1 MVSDTI
7 AAIATPSGRGSVGIV
22 RVSGPGAFS
31 IAGAVIGKLPAPRK
45 AVYRRFLDDQGRDID
60 RGLVIR
66 FPAPNSFTGEDVLEL
81 HGHGG
86 AVVLD
91 LLLCRVI
98 SLGARPARPGE
109 FSERAFLNDRID
121 LAQAEAIADLID
133 SRSAQAARSA
143 MRSLDGEFSRE
154 IRTLVDATIALR
166 VYIEAT
172 LDFPDEE
179 IDLLDDPAIRNQ
191 LRDLIVRTASVRRAA
206 RQGSLLREGLGIVIA
221 GSPNT
226 GKSTLLNRLAGDEA
240 AIVSHLPGTTRD
252 ILQRDIL
259 LDGIPLRV
267 TDTAGLRRSNDP
279 IEREGVRRA
288 WREIGS
294 ADLILLLID
303 STKGYGVAEAAIE
316 ADLPPGVP
324 RLRVWNKIDIDGAA
338 GPPSREAGIGISAL
352 EGTGTGELR
361 RRITALAG
369 VAETGEGVFL
379 ARRRH
384 LVALDRA
391 IVALESADA
400 QYRQHRAGELL
411 AEELRIAQRVLGE
424 ITGEFTSEDLLG
436 RIFADFCIGK

>member
-1 MVSDTI
+1 VSDTI

-22 RVSGPGAFS
+22 RISGPGAFS
-31 IAGAVIGKLPAPRK
+31 IAEKVIGKLPAPRR
-45 AVYRRFLDDQGRDID
+45 AVYRRFLDGEGRDID
-60 RGLVIR
+60 RGLTIR

-91 LLLCRVI
+91 LLLSRVI

-133 SRSAQAARSA
+133 SRSARAVRSA

-166 VYIEAT
+166 VHIEAS

-179 IDLLDDPAIRNQ
+179 IDLLDDPGIRDQ
-191 LRDLIVRTASVRRAA
+191 LRNLIVRTASVRRAA

-267 TDTAGLRRSNDP
+267 TDTAGLRRSIDP

-303 STKGYGVAEAAIE
+303 STAGYGEAEAAIE

-324 RLRVWNKIDIDGAA
+324 RLRVWNKIDLAAA
-338 GPPSREAGIGISAL
+338 GPRSREEGIGISAL
-352 EGTGTGELR
+352 KGTGTGELR
-361 RRITALAG
+361 RRIIALAG

-384 LVALDRA
+384 LASLDRA

-411 AEELRIAQRVLGE
+411 AEELRTAQRALGE

-436 RIFADFCIGK
+436 RIFSSFCIGK